1 MATSSLDKLKLSG
14 TRLGVFAATLWI
26 VFIADRILP
35 GDFNRWG
42 IIPRHLD
49 GIWGILFSPFL
60 HANLGHLLSNF
71 LPVMLLLAL
80 LLATQPNA
88 WSTVL
93 QIVLLGG
100 ILLWIFGRPAVHVGA
115 SGLIYGLIAY
125 LMAAG
130 VSTRPIRTRIG
141 RSARWFPLRR
151 YPPLRRPADG
161 RPSRLLGRAPDERH
175 RTHYSAIFLH
185 QKPIRSANSLVRIQP
200 IRIYLLHQNRYISP
214 STHYP

>member
-1 MATSSLDKLKLSG
+1 MENSSLAQIKLSG
-14 TRLGVFAATLWI
+14 ARLGVFAATLWL

-60 HANLGHLLSNF
+60 HANLSHLLSNF

-100 ILLWIFGRPAVHVGA
+100 LLLWIFGRPAVHVGA

-130 VSTRPIRTRIG
+130 YRQGRFGPALAALLVGFLYGGTLLSGVLPTVGPHVSWDGHLT
-141 RSARWFPLRR
+141 SAI
-151 YPPLRRPADG
+151 AG
-161 RPSRLLGRAPDERH
+161 ALLGYFSTSNADPSNSIQSTE
-175 RTHYSAIFLH
+175 SA
-185 QKPIRSANSLVRIQP
+185 
-200 IRIYLLHQNRYISP
+200 
-214 STHYP
+214 T

>member
-1 MATSSLDKLKLSG
+1 MENSSLAQIKLSG
-14 TRLGVFAATLWI
+14 ARLGVFAATLWL

-60 HANLGHLLSNF
+60 HANLSHLLSNF

-100 ILLWIFGRPAVHVGA
+100 LLLWIFGRPAVHVGA

-130 VSTRPIRTRIG
+130 FRQGRFGPALAALLVGFLYGGTLLSGVLPTVGPHVSWDGHLT
-141 RSARWFPLRR
+141 SAI
-151 YPPLRRPADG
+151 AG
-161 RPSRLLGRAPDERH
+161 ALLGYFSTSNADPSNSIQSTE
-175 RTHYSAIFLH
+175 SA
-185 QKPIRSANSLVRIQP
+185 
-200 IRIYLLHQNRYISP
+200 
-214 STHYP
+214 T

>member
-1 MATSSLDKLKLSG
+1 MESSRLDLLKLS
-14 TRLGVFAATLWI
+14 TARLGVFAACLWL
-26 VFIADRILP
+26 VFIADWILP

-42 IIPRHLD
+42 IIPRELQ

-71 LPVMLLLAL
+71 LPVMILLAL
-80 LLATQPNA
+80 LLATQTNA
-88 WSTVL
+88 WATVL

-130 VSTRPIRTRIG
+130 FRQGRFGPALAGLLVGFLYGGTLLSGVLPTVGPHVSWDGHLT
-141 RSARWFPLRR
+141 SAI
-151 YPPLRRPADG
+151 AG
-161 RPSRLLGRAPDERH
+161 ALLGYFSNSNPIPTTE
-175 RTHYSAIFLH
+175 SAI
-185 QKPIRSANSLVRIQP
+185 
-200 IRIYLLHQNRYISP
+200 
-214 STHYP
+214 

>member
-1 MATSSLDKLKLSG
+1 METSSLDQIKLSG
-14 TRLGVFAATLWI
+14 ARLGVFAATLWL

-42 IIPRHLD
+42 IIPREIQ

-71 LPVMLLLAL
+71 LPVMVLLAL
-80 LLATQPNA
+80 LLATQPKA
-88 WSTVL
+88 WATVL

-100 ILLWIFGRPAVHVGA
+100 LLLWIFGRPAVHVGA

-130 VSTRPIRTRIG
+130 LRQGRFGPALAALLVGFLYGGTLLSGVLPTVGPHVSWDGHLT
-141 RSARWFPLRR
+141 SAI
-151 YPPLRRPADG
+151 AG
-161 RPSRLLGRAPDERH
+161 ALLGYFSTSKTDPLSEFP
-175 RTHYSAIFLH
+175 S
-185 QKPIRSANSLVRIQP
+185 SNSTDSNL
-200 IRIYLLHQNRYISP
+200 SP
-214 STHYP
+214 SSKSVY